1 MKHLLKVNTMPTA
14 SEFMSVI
21 WEVKKPY
28 AGLTIDNKDVFYNF
42 NLPKGYVLAKDS
54 DFERYKNAW
63 HYIGT
68 ADKVAIPHTIKGKK
82 VTSYKYMFYQTNV
95 SGVYSNN
102 PNVTDM
108 SYMFR
113 ESKANSLDLAYLD
126 TIKVTNMR
134 YMFAFSQAKSLDLS
148 NFDTSNVTNMSVMFY
163 DSKATKLNLSSFNT
177 SKVTDMGGM
186 FNMSQVNNLDLSNF
200 DTSSVTN
207 MSYMFKDSKV
217 KTLDL
222 SSFNTS
228 KVTNTDAMFMGAK
241 TTEGYARTQNDT
253 DKFNSS
259 TYEPPTLKF
268 IVKP

>member
-1 MKHLLKVNTMPTA
+1 MPTA

>member
-1 MKHLLKVNTMPTA
+1 MPTT
-14 SEFMSVI
+14 SEFMSNI
-21 WEVKKPY
+21 WENKKPY
-28 AGLTIDNKDVFYNF
+28 AGLTIDKKEVFYHF
-42 NLPKGYVLAKDS
+42 NLPNGYVLAKDS

-68 ADKVAIPHTIKGKK
+68 ADKVAIPNTIQGKK
-82 VTSYKYMFYQTNV
+82 VKSYKYMFYQSNV
-95 SGVYSNN
+95 SGVYSDN

-113 ESKANSLDLAYLD
+113 ESKAKSLDLSYLN
-126 TIKVTNMR
+126 TINVTNMR
-134 YMFAFSQAKSLDLS
+134 YMFAFSQANSLDLS
-148 NFDTSNVTNMSVMFY
+148 NFDTRNVTNMSVMLY
-163 DSKATKLNLSSFNT
+163 ESKATTLNLSSFNT
-177 SKVTDMGGM
+177 SKVTNMGGM
-186 FNMSQVNNLDLSNF
+186 FNMSQVNSLDLSNF

-222 SSFNTS
+222 SSFDTS
-228 KVTNTDAMFMGAK
+228 KVTDTNAMFMGVE
-241 TTEGYARTQNDT
+241 TTTGYARTQEDA

-268 IVKP
+268 IVKPQTN